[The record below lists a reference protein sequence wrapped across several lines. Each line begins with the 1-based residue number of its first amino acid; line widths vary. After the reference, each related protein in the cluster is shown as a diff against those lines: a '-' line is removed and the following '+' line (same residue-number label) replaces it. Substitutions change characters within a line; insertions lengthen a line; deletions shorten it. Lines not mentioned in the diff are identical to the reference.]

1 MNGNSNTLQCMHGIR
16 DIDAQ
21 NNKVQLNIRE
31 IFMNAEKIRFV
42 IIEQK

>member
-1 MNGNSNTLQCMHGIR
+1 MHGIR

-21 NNKVQLNIRE
+21 NNVVQLNIRE
-31 IFMNAEKIRFV
+31 IFMNAEKICFV

>member
-1 MNGNSNTLQCMHGIR
+1 MGIQTHFSVWHGIR
-16 DIDAQ
+16 NIDAQ

>member
-1 MNGNSNTLQCMHGIR
+1 MHGIQ

-21 NNKVQLNIRE
+21 NNVVQLNIRE